1 MDRYR
6 LIALFLCLVMVLGGC
21 RQPGDEPPQ
30 TLPTEPVQA
39 TEATQETTEAT
50 EPVTEATQEATEV
63 TEGPQWGPEIH
74 SGLRSDGT
82 FNSGT
87 LFIGDSL
94 TYGLVNEYLD
104 RYGFLGEARYMAIV
118 GVPVGVFFNQGI
130 TLGNHGSSLYSP
142 EFRGMSYCDAVASVG
157 SELTAIYIMLG
168 TNYTHDTTQERYME
182 IVDYLLETC
191 PNATI
196 HLQLIPYTTNSL
208 VQFENVNEHIRATC
222 RYYQDQ
228 GIQRVMC
235 IDTHTAIN
243 MYLVGDGVHLSGEGK
258 DAWYMA
264 LVSHSINNQLPE

>member
-1 MDRYR
+1 MGKYR
-6 LIALFLCLVMVLGGC
+6 MIALFLCLVMVLGGC
-21 RQPGDEPPQ
+21 RQPGNEPSQ
-30 TLPTEPVQA
+30 ALPTEPAQT
-39 TEATQETTEAT
+39 TEATQETTAAT

-130 TLGNHGSSLYSP
+130 KLGNHGSSLYSP

-157 SELTAIYIMLG
+157 DELTAIYIMLG

-228 GIQRVMC
+228 GIQRVMF

-243 MYLVGDGVHLSGEGK
+243 IYISSDGVHLSSEGK

-264 LVSHSINNQLPE
+264 LVSHSINNNLPE

>member
-1 MDRYR
+1 MGKYR
-6 LIALFLCLVMVLGGC
+6 MIALFLCLVMVLGGC
-21 RQPGDEPPQ
+21 RQPGNEPSQ
-30 TLPTEPVQA
+30 ALPTEPAQT
-39 TEATQETTEAT
+39 TEATQETTAAT

-130 TLGNHGSSLYSP
+130 KLGNHGSSLYSP

-157 SELTAIYIMLG
+157 HGTDDDLVPLPHPRPTACSTLPRVPAHRRACLFPSSSTTRPRRRSPALT
-168 TNYTHDTTQERYME
+168 RS
-182 IVDYLLETC
+182 C
-191 PNATI
+191 SRATR
-196 HLQLIPYTTNSL
+196 S
-208 VQFENVNEHIRATC
+208 RATC
-222 RYYQDQ
+222 D
-228 GIQRVMC
+228 
-235 IDTHTAIN
+235 D
-243 MYLVGDGVHLSGEGK
+243 SS
-258 DAWYMA
+258 W
-264 LVSHSINNQLPE
+264 